1 MNIWIKSGT
10 KQRVQKMFNKI
21 LRQKKTQLEEQIK
34 LIEKSIQERE
44 QYLGNINSQIEQTGR
59 NLKEIQS
66 KLIESRKT
74 LDEYRHE
81 LGIAEGIITMQELG
95 MEYTPNCNDLNKLA
109 VKKENIQKSI
119 ASLIG
124 NNEAIITTRVY
135 RIDGSEAKGR
145 QFQKTFC
152 ENLLIGF
159 NSYYNKKKKSV
170 TQTNITK
177 TEELLEKKFITI
189 NNKAGLM
196 GVCINQEYL
205 SYCIQLLYVELDEK
219 IAKTEERER
228 IKEEHRRLKEQ
239 EKLLAEAERAK
250 LELQKQ
256 RRMYEQ
262 SLAKALNEQER
273 QEFEAK
279 LKEIDKR
286 EADVDYRINNSK
298 AGYLYITATKAMPN
312 MTKLGVTRRLNPLV
326 RIQELSTASTP
337 WPFVCYG
344 LVFSDDAFD
353 LETRI
358 HEYFDNKR
366 VNQENK
372 HKEFFYITPQEAIKV
387 LKEKF
392 GCDVHFVNEEEGED
406 VNGIE

>member
-1 MNIWIKSGT
+1 
-10 KQRVQKMFNKI
+10 MFNNLFKK
-21 LRQKKTQLEEQIK
+21 QKQDLECQLEEIEKTIQIK
-34 LIEKSIQERE
+34 TNRINEL
-44 QYLGNINSQIEQTGR
+44 NSQIVQTDGFLR
-59 NLKEIQS
+59 QINQNIVNS
-66 KLIESRKT
+66 KRQIE
-74 LDEYRHE
+74 EYKLE

-95 MEYTPNCNDLNKLA
+95 MKYTPNFNDLNELA
-109 VKKENIQKSI
+109 VKKVNIQKSI

-124 NNEAIITTRVY
+124 NNKAIITTRVY
-135 RIDGSEAKGR
+135 RIDGSESKGKK
-145 QFQKTFC
+145 FQKVFC

-159 NSYYNKKKKSV
+159 NSYFNKKKKS
-170 TQTNITK
+170 ITAYNYNSSV
-177 TEELLEKKFITI
+177 ELIKSKFDKM
-189 NNKAGLM
+189 NQKASLM
-196 GVCINQEYL
+196 GVSINSTYL
-205 SYCIQLLYVELDEK
+205 DLVLNLLQLELDEK
-219 IAKTEERER
+219 IAKTEEKER
-228 IKEEHRRLKEQ
+228 IKEERRRLREQ
-239 EKLLAEAERAK
+239 EKLLAEAEKAK

-366 VNQENK
+366 VNKENK

-387 LKEKF
+387 LKEEF
-392 GCDVHFVNEEEGED
+392 GCDIHFVNEEESGDE
-406 VNGIE
+406 E

>member
-1 MNIWIKSGT
+1 
-10 KQRVQKMFNKI
+10 MFNNLLKK
-21 LRQKKTQLEEQIK
+21 QKQDLECQLEEIEKTIQIK
-34 LIEKSIQERE
+34 TNRINEL
-44 QYLGNINSQIEQTGR
+44 NSQIAQADGFLR
-59 NLKEIQS
+59 QINQNIVNS
-66 KLIESRKT
+66 KRQIE
-74 LDEYRHE
+74 EYKLE

-95 MEYTPNCNDLNKLA
+95 MEYTPNCNDLNELA
-109 VKKENIQKSI
+109 VKKVNIQKSI

-124 NNEAIITTRVY
+124 NNKAIITTRVY
-135 RIDGSEAKGR
+135 RIDGSEAKGKK
-145 QFQKTFC
+145 FQKVFC

-159 NSYYNKKKKSV
+159 NSYFNKKKKS
-170 TQTNITK
+170 ITAYNYNSSV
-177 TEELLEKKFITI
+177 ELIKSKFDKM
-189 NNKAGLM
+189 NQKASLM
-196 GVCINQEYL
+196 GVSINSTYL
-205 SYCIQLLYVELDEK
+205 DLVLNLLQLELDEK
-219 IAKTEERER
+219 IVKTEEKEK
-228 IKEEHRRLKEQ
+228 IKEERRRLREQ
-239 EKLLAEAERAK
+239 EKLLAEAEKAK

-312 MTKLGVTRRLNPLV
+312 MTKIGVTRRLNPLV

-366 VNQENK
+366 VNKENK

-387 LKEKF
+387 LKEEF
-392 GCDVHFVNEEEGED
+392 GCDIHFVNEEESGD
-406 VNGIE
+406 D

>member
-1 MNIWIKSGT
+1 
-10 KQRVQKMFNKI
+10 MFNKI
-21 LRQKKTQLEEQIK
+21 LRQHKARLEDKIREM
-34 LIEKSIQERE
+34 EGSIQE
-44 QYLGNINSQIEQTGR
+44 QNKILANVTSQIEQER
-59 NLKEIQS
+59 FNLRETQNQLFDCK
-66 KLIESRKT
+66 RK
-74 LDEYRHE
+74 LDECNKDIG
-81 LGIAEGIITMQELG
+81 LAEGILAMQDLG
-95 MEYTPNCNDLNKLA
+95 IEYEPSLNDLDD
-109 VKKENIQKSI
+109 I
-119 ASLIG
+119 ACEKASVQRTIARLLG
-124 NNEAIITTRVY
+124 NDQVIIKTREY
-135 RIDGSEAKGR
+135 RIDGSDAKGNK
-145 QFQKTFC
+145 FQKTFC
-152 ENLLIGF
+152 ENMMISF
-159 NSYYNKKKKSV
+159 TTYYEKKRKSV
-170 TQTNITK
+170 TKTNLAQ
-177 TEELLEKKFITI
+177 TEELIKKKFETT
-189 NNKAGLM
+189 NKKADLL
-196 GVCINQEYL
+196 GVSISRRYL
-205 SYCIQLLYVELDEK
+205 DLCMQLLHLELDQK
-219 IAKTEERER
+219 IAKEEERER
-228 IKEEHRRLKEQ
+228 IKEERRRLREQ
-239 EKLLAEAERAK
+239 EKLLAEAEKAK

-353 LETRI
+353 LETKI

-366 VNQENK
+366 VNKENK

-387 LKEKF
+387 LKEEF
-392 GCDVHFVNEEEGED
+392 GCDVHFVNDEESEDEG
-406 VNGIE
+406 

>member
-1 MNIWIKSGT
+1 
-10 KQRVQKMFNKI
+10 MFNNLLKK
-21 LRQKKTQLEEQIK
+21 QKQDLEYQLEEIEKTIQIK
-34 LIEKSIQERE
+34 TNQINEL
-44 QYLGNINSQIEQTGR
+44 NSQIAQADGFLR
-59 NLKEIQS
+59 QINQNIVNS
-66 KLIESRKT
+66 KRQIE
-74 LDEYRHE
+74 EYKLE

-95 MEYTPNCNDLNKLA
+95 MEYTPNCNDLNELA
-109 VKKENIQKSI
+109 VKKVNIQKSI

-124 NNEAIITTRVY
+124 NNKAIITTRVY
-135 RIDGSEAKGR
+135 RIDGSESKGKK
-145 QFQKTFC
+145 FQKVFC
-152 ENLLIGF
+152 GNLLIGF
-159 NSYYNKKKKSV
+159 NSYFNKKKKS
-170 TQTNITK
+170 ITAYNYNSSV
-177 TEELLEKKFITI
+177 ELIKSKFDKM
-189 NNKAGLM
+189 NQKASLM
-196 GVCINQEYL
+196 GVSINSTYL
-205 SYCIQLLYVELDEK
+205 DLVLNLLQLELDEK
-219 IAKTEERER
+219 IVKTEEKER
-228 IKEEHRRLKEQ
+228 IKEERRRLREQ
-239 EKLLAEAERAK
+239 EKLLAEAEKAK

-366 VNQENK
+366 VNKENK

-387 LKEKF
+387 LKEEF
-392 GCDVHFVNEEEGED
+392 GCDVHFVNEEESGNE
-406 VNGIE
+406 E

>member
-1 MNIWIKSGT
+1 
-10 KQRVQKMFNKI
+10 MFNKL
-21 LRQKKTQLEEQIK
+21 LRGQKTKLEEQIN
-34 LIEKSIQERE
+34 LIEKSIKERE
-44 QYLGNINSQIEQTGR
+44 QYLSNINSQIEQAGR

-81 LGIAEGIITMQELG
+81 LGITEGFITMQELG
-95 MEYTPNCNDLNKLA
+95 MEYIPNCNDLNKLA
-109 VKKENIQKSI
+109 VKKANIQKSI

-124 NNEAIITTRVY
+124 NNEPIITTRVY

-177 TEELLEKKFITI
+177 TEELLKKKFIAI

-196 GVCINQEYL
+196 GVCINQHYL
-205 SYCIQLLYVELDEK
+205 TYCIQLLYAELDEK
-219 IAKTEERER
+219 IAKAEERER
-228 IKEEHRRLKEQ
+228 IKEERRKLREQ
-239 EKLLAEAERAK
+239 EKLLAEAEKAK
-250 LELQKQ
+250 AELQKQ

-262 SLAKALNEQER
+262 SLAKVLNEQER

-312 MTKLGVTRRLNPLV
+312 MTKIGVTRRLNPLV

-366 VNQENK
+366 VNTENK

-387 LKEKF
+387 LKEEF
-392 GCDVHFVNEEEGED
+392 GCDVHFVNEDESEDEE
-406 VNGIE
+406 

>member
-1 MNIWIKSGT
+1 
-10 KQRVQKMFNKI
+10 MFNNLLKK
-21 LRQKKTQLEEQIK
+21 QKQDLECQLEEIEKTIQIK
-34 LIEKSIQERE
+34 TNRINEL
-44 QYLGNINSQIEQTGR
+44 NSQIVQTDGFLR
-59 NLKEIQS
+59 QINQNIVNS
-66 KLIESRKT
+66 KRQIE
-74 LDEYRHE
+74 EYKLE

-95 MEYTPNCNDLNKLA
+95 MEYTPNCNDLNELA
-109 VKKENIQKSI
+109 VKKVNIQKSI

-124 NNEAIITTRVY
+124 NNKAIITTRVY
-135 RIDGSEAKGR
+135 RIDGSESKGKK
-145 QFQKTFC
+145 FQKVFC

-159 NSYYNKKKKSV
+159 NSYFNKKKKS
-170 TQTNITK
+170 ITAYNYNSSV
-177 TEELLEKKFITI
+177 ELIKSKFDKM
-189 NNKAGLM
+189 NQKASLM
-196 GVCINQEYL
+196 GVSINSTYL
-205 SYCIQLLYVELDEK
+205 DLVLNLLQLELDEK
-219 IAKTEERER
+219 IAKTEEKER
-228 IKEEHRRLKEQ
+228 IKEERRRLREQ
-239 EKLLAEAERAK
+239 EKLLAEAEKAK

-279 LKEIDKR
+279 LKEIDRR

-366 VNQENK
+366 VNKENK

-387 LKEKF
+387 LKEEF
-392 GCDVHFVNEEEGED
+392 GCDIHFVNEEESE
-406 VNGIE
+406 EKE